1 MNSTQLTGTDPAAI
15 LVVEDSPSQAFILR
29 KLLQHHGYNAT
40 VASDGAEALE
50 LVRKN
55 PPNLILSDVNMPV
68 MNGYEMCL
76 ALKSDPST
84 ASIPV
89 ILLTTLSDPTSIL
102 EGLKCKADY
111 YLTKPYESKYLLDR
125 VQSLLVDA
133 SMAHC
138 VETPAGLE
146 ITLEGRRHLV
156 NADRR
161 QMLNL
166 LLSTYENAVQQNREL
181 IKTQQKLNSLN
192 QELQDQSRLKLK
204 ISEKSFRA
212 LLENSVDAML
222 VMDAAGII
230 RFVNPAGERLFSRPS
245 SELLGT
251 YLPFTA
257 SPGEAREMSLHTQ
270 DMGMLHLDLRAVS
283 TDWEGQIAMLVS
295 LRDITQRIVDEQKI
309 KDQQTCLQEA
319 NSMLAALATLD
330 GLTGIK
336 NHRVFKERLEEEYH
350 RASRYTLSISLI
362 ILDVDRFKQFN
373 DSFGHPAG
381 DEVLKTVSKLLQANS
396 RDTDLVARYGGEE
409 FVVLLPLTQK
419 ADAIDLA
426 ERLRFAV
433 QSFPWEK
440 RTVTISLGVATQT
453 SEFIK
458 AEDLISEADTALYAS
473 KRNGRN
479 QLTHHDA
486 VRNS

>member
-1 MNSTQLTGTDPAAI
+1 M
-15 LVVEDSPSQAFILR
+15 
-29 KLLQHHGYNAT
+29 
-40 VASDGAEALE
+40 ASDGAEALE
-50 LVRKN
+50 WVRKQK
-55 PPNLILSDVNMPV
+55 PNLILSDVNMPV

-89 ILLTTLSDPTSIL
+89 ILLTTLSDPTSTL

-125 VQSLLVDA
+125 FQSLLVDA

-146 ITLEGRRHLV
+146 ITFEGRRHLV
-156 NADRR
+156 TADRR

-181 IKTQQKLNSLN
+181 IKTQQKLNNLN
-192 QELQDQSRLKLK
+192 QELQDQSRKLK

-212 LLENSVDAML
+212 LLENRVDAML
-222 VMDAAGII
+222 VMDAVGII
-230 RFVNPAGERLFSRPS
+230 RFVNPAGERLFSHPS
-245 SELLGT
+245 TELLGT

-257 SPGEAREMSLHTQ
+257 SPGEAKEMSLTTQ
-270 DMGMLHLDLRAVS
+270 DAGVVHLDLRAVS

-295 LRDITQRIVDEQKI
+295 LRDITERIVDEQKI
-309 KDQQTCLQEA
+309 KEQQSRLQEA
-319 NSMLAALATLD
+319 NSMLEALATLD

-336 NHRVFKERLEEEYH
+336 NHRVFKERLAEEYH
-350 RASRYTLSISLI
+350 RSARYTLPISLI
-362 ILDVDRFKQFN
+362 ILDVDHFKQYN

-381 DEVLKTVSKLLQANS
+381 DEVLKTVSKLLLENS

-409 FVVLLPLTQK
+409 FVVMLPLAQK
-419 ADAIDLA
+419 DDALYLA
-426 ERLRFAV
+426 ERLRFEI

-440 RTVTISLGVATQT
+440 RTVTVSLGIATRT
-453 SEFIK
+453 SNFTK
-458 AEDLISEADTALYAS
+458 AEDLISDADSALYAS
-473 KRNGRN
+473 KHNGRN
-479 QLTHHDA
+479 KVTHHDD
-486 VRNS
+486 VPNS

>member
-1 MNSTQLTGTDPAAI
+1 M
-15 LVVEDSPSQAFILR
+15 
-29 KLLQHHGYNAT
+29 
-40 VASDGAEALE
+40 ASDGAEALE
-50 LVRKN
+50 WVRKQK
-55 PPNLILSDVNMPV
+55 PNLILSDVNMPV

-125 VQSLLVDA
+125 FQSLLVDA

-146 ITLEGRRHLV
+146 ITFEGRRHLV
-156 NADRR
+156 TADRR

-181 IKTQQKLNSLN
+181 IKTQQKLNNLN
-192 QELQDQSRLKLK
+192 QELQDQSRKLK

-230 RFVNPAGERLFSRPS
+230 RFVNPAGERLFSHPS
-245 SELLGT
+245 TELLGT

-257 SPGEAREMSLHTQ
+257 SPGEAKEMSLTTQ
-270 DMGMLHLDLRAVS
+270 DAGVVHLDLRAVS

-309 KDQQTCLQEA
+309 KEQQSRLQEA
-319 NSMLAALATLD
+319 NSMLEALATLD

-336 NHRVFKERLEEEYH
+336 NHRVFKERLAEEYH
-350 RASRYTLSISLI
+350 RSARYTLPISLI
-362 ILDVDRFKQFN
+362 ILDVDHFKQYN

-381 DEVLKTVSKLLQANS
+381 DEVLKTVSKLLLENS

-409 FVVLLPLTQK
+409 FVVMLPLAQK
-419 ADAIDLA
+419 DDALYLA
-426 ERLRFAV
+426 ERLRFEI

-440 RTVTISLGVATQT
+440 RTVTVSLGIATRT
-453 SEFIK
+453 SNFTK
-458 AEDLISEADTALYAS
+458 AEDLISDADSALYAS
-473 KRNGRN
+473 KHNGRN
-479 QLTHHDA
+479 KVTHHDD
-486 VRNS
+486 VPNS